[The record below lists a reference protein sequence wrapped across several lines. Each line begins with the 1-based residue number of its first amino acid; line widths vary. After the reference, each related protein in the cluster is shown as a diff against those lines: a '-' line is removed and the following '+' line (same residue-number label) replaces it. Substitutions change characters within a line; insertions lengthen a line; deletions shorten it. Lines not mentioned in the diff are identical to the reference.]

1 MRKLVTGCMLL
12 LSSITLSAQKQFEHL
27 SPTKENILTVLSHHG
42 IKHPKYV
49 LAQAIQECGL
59 KTGSH
64 NNLFGLR
71 HRRGYYTFKHWSYSV
86 EMYKDKIQS
95 RYRDGENYLSFLKRI
110 RYAESPNYTS
120 RIRSISA
127 RL

>member
-1 MRKLVTGCMLL
+1 MRKLITGCMLL
-12 LSSITLSAQKQFEHL
+12 LGSITLFAQKQFEHL
-27 SPTKENILTVLSHHG
+27 SPTKENILTVLNHHG

-71 HRRGYYTFKHWSYSV
+71 HRKGYYTFTHWSYSV
-86 EMYKDKIQS
+86 VMYKNKIQS
-95 RYRDGENYLSFLKRI
+95 RYRDGEDYLSFLKRI
-110 RYAESPNYTS
+110 KYATAPNYT
-120 RIRSISA
+120 RKVKSISA
-127 RL
+127 NL